1 MGKNL
6 VIGLGMV
13 FALLF
18 TGLCAAQGMGDRKDY
33 DWMGTP
39 VISDG
44 SQKETVPDYL
54 NPYSGSRPEWD
65 PFGAE
70 GYGSF
75 SLSLQIQPANP
86 VQEGLVIRDALRL
99 PNQLYLQQSSEL
111 LTGGEVLLG
120 EPYALY
126 ALVAGRGSL
135 HLYDNGLLIMSQGY
149 ITPGWY
155 RITGAYANHPGGHLY
170 RFISA
175 GGSSNNLTLIAD
187 ARGYLTSFSL
197 TGRVVDDS
205 GLGMPGVRVTA
216 SNSEGGRFTTTTVA
230 FGYYGL
236 NVATGIYLINA
247 EMPGYVFTP
256 STAQVQTGIISAART
271 ITGRPASGSPPSPW
285 A

>member
-18 TGLCAAQGMGDRKDY
+18 AGLCAAQGMGDRKGY

-39 VISDG
+39 VVSDG

-54 NPYSGSRPEWD
+54 NPYSEGRPEWD

-86 VQEGLVIRDALRL
+86 VQEGLTVRDALRL
-99 PNQLYLQQSSEL
+99 HNQLYLQQGSEL
-111 LTGGEVLLG
+111 LTGGEVPLG

-135 HLYDNGLLIMSQGY
+135 HLYDSGRLVMSQGY
-149 ITPGWY
+149 VTPGWY
-155 RITGAYANHPGGHLY
+155 RITGAYANHPGASLY
-170 RFISA
+170 SFISA
-175 GGSSNNLTLIAD
+175 AGSSNNVTLIAD
-187 ARGYLTSFSL
+187 SRGYSTSFSL
-197 TGRVVDDS
+197 TGRVVDQS
-205 GLGMPGVRVTA
+205 GLGMPGVMVTA
-216 SNSEGGRFTTTTVA
+216 SNSEGGRFTTTTGA
-230 FGYYGL
+230 SGYYGL
-236 NVATGIYLINA
+236 NVATGIYLVNA
-247 EMPGYVFTP
+247 KMPGYDFTP
-256 STAQVQTGIISAART
+256 STAQVQTGVVSAAMT
-271 ITGRPASGSPPSPW
+271 IVGRPASGSPPSPW